1 MSNSNLKTKLKD
13 IMEKIEKL
21 QDEVNKIHNQI
32 NNTHEVSNNKKTK
45 TAKPKTAKTK
55 KAKSGNV
62 SSWIQH
68 VKDYASKNNMKYP
81 EALKDPN
88 CKKEY
93 KN

>member
-32 NNTHEVSNNKKTK
+32 NNTDEVSNNKKTK
-45 TAKPKTAKTK
+45 TTKTKTK